1 MWYLHNLYNKKAGTQ
16 PRTNREAVFPFLLWE
31 SVRKLI
37 VISALWAHTVSMINH
52 KGLLLKRAYRGRK
65 THFSTLILTVYRPLG
80 TVMGTGNHLC
90 PETLLAVVGTGLA
103 ELVILPSAVA
113 SQEERPFQLPFLASA
128 HRAPCSGAPF
138 SGCFASGAFR
148 PAHSFLA
155 ASSFAMIEW
164 WFSRGLR

>member
-1 MWYLHNLYNKKAGTQ
+1 
-16 PRTNREAVFPFLLWE
+16 
-31 SVRKLI
+31 
-37 VISALWAHTVSMINH
+37 MINH
-52 KGLLLKRAYRGRK
+52 KGLLLKRSYRGRK
-65 THFSTLILTVYRPLG
+65 QRFSTLILTVYRPLG
-80 TVMGTGNHLC
+80 TVMGTGNHLY

-113 SQEERPFQLPFLASA
+113 SQEERPFQPPFLASA

-155 ASSFAMIEW
+155 ASSFAMIE
-164 WFSRGLR
+164 GLPCGSSLRPLLITPSIIP